1 MFRGSMVAMV
11 TPMKAQDGIREAV
24 DKEALKGLVEF
35 HVEQGSDAIVAVGT
49 TGESATVDY
58 DEHCEIIQATVEAAA
73 GRIPVIGGSG
83 ANSTWE
89 AIELTRGAMESGCD
103 AALLVVPYYNKPS
116 QEGLVQHF
124 TAVAEAVPIPQILY
138 NVPGRTG
145 CDMRPETVERLADIP
160 SIVGLKE
167 AQGTVER
174 AEEVIR
180 RCGDRLDVFAG
191 DDFNALGMMRVGGKG
206 VISVSANVAPRQMHD
221 LCAAALAGDMERA
234 EALNEWLTPLH
245 NAMFCE
251 PNPIPA
257 KWGVEQLG
265 MIESGLR
272 LPMTRLSE
280 AGQAQVRQAMTGIGL
295 L

>member
-11 TPMKAQDGIREAV
+11 TPMKAQDGIRDAV
-24 DKEALKGLVEF
+24 DEKALKQLVEY

-49 TGESATVDY
+49 TGESATLDY
-58 DEHCEIIQATVEAAA
+58 EEHRDVIRATVEAAA
-73 GRIPVIGGSG
+73 GRIPVIGGTG

-89 AIELTRGAMESGCD
+89 AIELTRSAMEAGCD
-103 AALLVVPYYNKPS
+103 AALLVVPYYNKPT

-124 TAVAEAVPIPQILY
+124 SAIAEAVPIPQILY

-145 CDMRPETVERLADIP
+145 CDMLPETVERLADLP
-160 SIVGLKE
+160 NVVGLKE

-206 VISVSANVAPRQMHD
+206 VISVSANVVPRQMHD
-221 LCAAALAGDMERA
+221 LCAAALAGDMQTA
-234 EALNEWLTPLH
+234 EAINERLTPLH
-245 NAMFCE
+245 QAMFCE
-251 PNPIPA
+251 PNPVPV
-257 KWGVEQLG
+257 KWAVEELG
-265 MIESGLR
+265 MAGSGMR
-272 LPMTRLSE
+272 LPMTRLTE
-280 AGQAQVRQAMTGIGL
+280 AGQARVRQAMQDAGL

>member
-11 TPMKAQDGIREAV
+11 TPMKAQDGIRDAV
-24 DKEALKGLVEF
+24 DEKALKQLVEF

-49 TGESATVDY
+49 TGESATLDY
-58 DEHCEIIQATVEAAA
+58 EEHRDVIRATVEAAA
-73 GRIPVIGGSG
+73 GRIPVIGGTG

-89 AIELTRGAMESGCD
+89 AIELTRSAMEAGCD
-103 AALLVVPYYNKPS
+103 AALLVVPYYNKPT

-124 TAVAEAVPIPQILY
+124 TAIAEAVPIPQILY

-145 CDMRPETVERLADIP
+145 CDMLPETVARLADLP
-160 SIVGLKE
+160 NVVGLKE

-180 RCGDRLDVFAG
+180 LCGDRLDIFAG

-206 VISVSANVAPRQMHD
+206 VISVSANVAPRQMRE
-221 LCAAALAGDMERA
+221 LCAAALSGDMESA
-234 EALNEWLTPLH
+234 EAINERLTPLH
-245 NAMFCE
+245 QAMFCE
-251 PNPIPA
+251 PNPVPV
-257 KWGVEQLG
+257 KWAVEQLG
-265 MIESGLR
+265 MADSGMR
-272 LPMTRLSE
+272 LPMTRLTD
-280 AGQAQVRQAMTGIGL
+280 AGQARVRQAMIDAGL

>member
-1 MFRGSMVAMV
+1 MFHGSMVAMV
-11 TPMKAQDGIREAV
+11 TPMTAQDGIRDAV
-24 DKEALKGLVEF
+24 DEAALRRLVEY

-49 TGESATVDY
+49 TGESATLDY
-58 DEHCEIIQATVEAAA
+58 DEHRRVIRTTVEAAD
-73 GRIPVIGGSG
+73 GRIPVIGGTG

-89 AIELTRGAMESGCD
+89 AIELTRSAMEAGCD
-103 AALLVVPYYNKPS
+103 GALLVVPYYNKPT

-124 TAVAEAVPIPQILY
+124 TALAEAVPIPQILY

-145 CDMRPETVERLADIP
+145 CDMLPETVERLSELP

-180 RCGDRLDVFAG
+180 RCGDRIDVFAG

-206 VISVSANVAPRQMHD
+206 VVSVSANVAPRQMHE
-221 LCAAALAGDMERA
+221 LCAAALAGDLDTAQAINDRLA
-234 EALNEWLTPLH
+234 SLH
-245 NAMFCE
+245 QAMFCE
-251 PNPIPA
+251 PNPVPV
-257 KWGVEQLG
+257 KWAVEQLG
-265 MIESGLR
+265 MAGAGIR

-280 AGQAQVRQAMTGIGL
+280 GRQAQVRQALADAGL

>member
-1 MFRGSMVAMV
+1 MFHGSMVAMV
-11 TPMKAQDGIREAV
+11 TPMKAQDGIRDAV
-24 DKEALKGLVEF
+24 DKEALKELVDF

-83 ANSTWE
+83 ANATWE
-89 AIELTRGAMESGCD
+89 AIELTRSAMESGCD

-145 CDMRPETVERLADIP
+145 CDMVPETVERLAEMP
-160 SIVGLKE
+160 NIVGLKE

-206 VISVSANVAPRQMHD
+206 VISVSANVAPRPMHD
-221 LCAAALAGDMERA
+221 LCAAALAGDMETA
-234 EALNEWLTPLH
+234 EALNDHLTPLH

-265 MIESGLR
+265 LIDAGLR

-280 AGQAQVRQAMTGIGL
+280 AGQDRVRQAMTGIGL